1 MNMAQKK
8 AMVQTIYILEN
19 LHEKWYKNKYALE
32 MDKMKQAILEQIRQP
47 QICLES
53 GYDYNNLMHIA
64 ENESLNLGT
73 TPLEELAITVISEVN
88 PFIRQK
94 LLPAI
99 NVKNGPNA
107 LITGQF
113 IGARI
118 RKYWSRI
125 CEGMKTPK
133 ERTQVISDIKRILS
147 NVLYEKLPSPVKS
160 FFYIERDCQSMI
172 EEFTNLYDWDYRNAI
187 ILYSDDPI
195 EENLEKIHD
204 HLMIK
209 QFPFHILT

>member
-1 MNMAQKK
+1 MAQKK
-8 AMVQTIYILEN
+8 AMVQTIYVLEN
-19 LHEKWYKNKYALE
+19 LHEKWYEEKYILE
-32 MDKMKQAILEQIRQP
+32 MDKMKQAILEHIRQP
-47 QICLES
+47 RICLES
-53 GYDYNNLMHIA
+53 GYDYNNPLSVA
-64 ENESLNLGT
+64 KQECVELNT
-73 TPLEELAITVISEVN
+73 TPLEDLTITVISEVN
-88 PFIRQK
+88 PFIRQR
-94 LLPAI
+94 LLPTI

-118 RKYWSRI
+118 REYWSRI
-125 CEGMKTPK
+125 CEGIKTPK

-147 NVLYEKLPSPVKS
+147 NVLYKKLPSPVKS
-160 FFYIERDCQSMI
+160 FFYIERDYHSMI